1 VISRH
6 IRALF
11 LRRPVALS
19 RTESDRSVLF
29 YLERWSRLRGL
40 RRDTGIH
47 FRCSPL

>member
-1 VISRH
+1 MARHRRPWHPRRGEASSFVISRH

-29 YLERWSRLRGL
+29 YL
-40 RRDTGIH
+40 
-47 FRCSPL
+47 